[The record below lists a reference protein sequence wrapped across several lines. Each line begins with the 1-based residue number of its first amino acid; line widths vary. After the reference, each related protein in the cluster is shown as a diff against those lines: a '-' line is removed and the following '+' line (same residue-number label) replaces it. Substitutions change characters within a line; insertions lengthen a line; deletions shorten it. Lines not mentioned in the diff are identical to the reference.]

1 MRDFFKREG
10 FRCPFL
16 WWLTTLYI
24 AQDVYSCREYT
35 VRTRE
40 EGSLFEKAAGKI
52 RRRRVRSPR
61 KRKEGG
67 ERVGEHCRKKSREW
81 KAAMQGWQG
90 KEEGEEKDDLLTPL

>member
-10 FRCPFL
+10 LRCPFL

-67 ERVGEHCRKKSREW
+67 ERVGEHCRKKSRVVEGCH
-81 KAAMQGWQG
+81 ARLVG
-90 KEEGEEKDDLLTPL
+90 KGGGGGEG